1 MREWTHTIVAKATA
15 VILLFDELVDYE
27 LRMMANDPPP
37 LEVKSVLDTLVHE
50 CYICE
55 GGCTVEVG
63 DDKPA
68 LRYTGSL
75 PEAGTAYIQ
84 RPKRCRYWL
93 ARTPSGM
100 YRVYD
105 FEKVF
110 TSGRPPWAE
119 SLVGEYPTKEMAIT
133 TTTILYS
140 NE

>member
-1 MREWTHTIVAKATA
+1 MS
-15 VILLFDELVDYE
+15 VIW
-27 LRMMANDPPP
+27 
-37 LEVKSVLDTLVHE
+37 SVLDTLKHE

-55 GGCTVEVG
+55 GGCVVVEG

-68 LRYTGSL
+68 LSYISASTI
-75 PEAGTAYIQ
+75 PEAGIAYIQ

-93 ARTPSGM
+93 ARTLSGM

-119 SLVGEYPTKEMAIT
+119 SLVGEYASKEAATT
-133 TTTILYS
+133 TTTILYDVTT
-140 NE
+140 